1 MADARTIE
9 TIFAQYKSRIF
20 RLALSISRNEKDAE
34 DISQNTFI
42 KIIKHLDDFRNQSQ
56 LSTWIYKVTYNEAL
70 MYLRKRYR
78 NFRLANFLTSPKG
91 MASHSLF
98 VNWAKLPDERLLDEE
113 FKERV
118 ELAIRG
124 LPIKYRMPLL
134 LHHVEALPLKNA
146 ADVLNLKLG
155 SLKSR
160 LHRAYLAVKS
170 EMTHYF
176 NDRLAQQPPSSAT
189 CRLALGFIYEYA
201 SQRLA
206 PQKQKAFRAHIDDC
220 HSCKVFL
227 DAYAQAIRITNALT
241 CQDPPAELQEKI
253 KSFLLKKKS

>member
-9 TIFAQYKSRIF
+9 NVFAQYKSKIF

-34 DISQNTFI
+34 DIAQNTFL
-42 KIIKHLDDFRNQSQ
+42 KIIRHLDGFRNESA

-98 VNWAKLPDERLLDEE
+98 VNWAKLPDEQLLDSE

-118 ELAIRG
+118 ELAIRS

-134 LHHVEALPLKNA
+134 LHHVEALPLKEA
-146 ADVLNLKLG
+146 AGILNLKLG
-155 SLKSR
+155 SLKTR
-160 LHRAYLAVKS
+160 LHRAYLVVKS
-170 EMTHYF
+170 EMTRYF
-176 NDRLAQQPPSSAT
+176 NDRLARQDASNST
-189 CRLALGFIYEYA
+189 CRIMLSFIYEYA
-201 SQRLA
+201 GNRLA
-206 PQKQKAFRAHIDDC
+206 PGKQRAFREHIEDCQGCKAF
-220 HSCKVFL
+220 L
-227 DAYAQAIRITNALT
+227 DTYAQAIRITGALM
-241 CQDPPAELQEKI
+241 CQDPPPELQEKI
-253 KSFLLKKKS
+253 KSFLLKEKL